1 MPAPSAPLVAPFFD
15 PIDDE
20 PQLRLNSEVFPDR
33 RALLFQLS
41 DAIAKCTPPQVFG
54 IHGDWGTGK
63 TSFLHQLQYRLTG
76 ECPQNR
82 GCAKFETDEPLQGA
96 DNVTAIWF
104 EAWRYQHESAPIIA
118 LLHELRA
125 QLMKKRFF
133 LQRMVDDLGNEME
146 VTVNAALLALED
158 LTAKLSLKLG
168 PLRMQVG
175 GKGPRLR
182 EAQQQWEGDN
192 LAAKLPSH
200 HIREHLEK
208 ILGDLLPK
216 EVTTSKAGGRLVI
229 FIDDLDRCEPEAAF
243 RLLESIKIYLNLK
256 NCVFVLGL
264 NQREIERAIA
274 SVLPK
279 DQPGKEGEDAVR
291 SRAHEYIEKLC
302 GNIVRLPLLSPAQ
315 QRHLLAEWFS
325 DTTAEKAQ
333 AEKVIAEIARLVEAR
348 PFLPANPRRIKGF
361 ANFIKR
367 ILLRNPGL
375 SEAPEQDARAL
386 AIIASLYV
394 FHPDLYA
401 ALERNPGDFWRE
413 LQRYCKEGFDSPRQ
427 ERKKAE
433 LHSVSMLS
441 SFRRPWSVVERGLL
455 SDLVIGRSRKET
467 DEEKSATPRGPAAEE
482 RNPSKVTLAFTPLFA
497 DATALNV
504 LHCQALIAE
513 SNLTVDD
520 FERFLRI

>member
-1 MPAPSAPLVAPFFD
+1 
-15 PIDDE
+15 
-20 PQLRLNSEVFPDR
+20 
-33 RALLFQLS
+33 
-41 DAIAKCTPPQVFG
+41 
-54 IHGDWGTGK
+54 
-63 TSFLHQLQYRLTG
+63 
-76 ECPQNR
+76 
-82 GCAKFETDEPLQGA
+82 
-96 DNVTAIWF
+96 
-104 EAWRYQHESAPIIA
+104 
-118 LLHELRA
+118 
-125 QLMKKRFF
+125 
-133 LQRMVDDLGNEME
+133 MVDDLGNEME

-168 PLRMQVG
+168 PLRMEVG

-401 ALERNPGDFWRE
+401 ALERSPGDFWRE

-427 ERKKAE
+427 ERDRAE
-433 LHSVSMLS
+433 LHTVRMLAA
-441 SFRRPWSVVERGLL
+441 FKRPWSVVERREPTMKEMIRAEVLKAVTL
-455 SDLVIGRSRKET
+455 DLYL
-467 DEEKSATPRGPAAEE
+467 DEEKSATPRGAAAEE
-482 RNPSKVTLAFTPLFA
+482 LDPSDVTLVFTPLFA